1 MFFHRDL
8 FERVSKN
15 LSERLIKN
23 ENFIKVLI
31 LDLKVLLQRIVDFFI
46 KLNKKQKIAL
56 IAAGVLITALL
67 VFLLL
72 YPFKEKDYAQGGYG
86 VLFERL
92 DSSDNAL
99 ILQHLQQ
106 NQIPYKILKDDTI
119 LIPKDKVYE
128 ERITLAS
135 QGIPKTSKVG
145 FEIFDTKDFGA
156 TDFDQNIKL
165 IRAIEGELSRTIES
179 LNPIL
184 KANVHIAIP
193 KDSVFVAKEVP
204 PSASVMLKLKP
215 DMKLS
220 PTQILGIKN
229 LIAAAVPKLT
239 TENVKIVNENGESI
253 GEGDI
258 LENSKELALE
268 QLRYKQNFEN
278 ILENKIVNILAPIV
292 GGKNKVVA
300 RVNAEFDFS
309 QKKSTKETFDPNNVV
324 RSEQN
329 LEEKKEG
336 APKKQ
341 VGGVPGVV
349 SNIGPVQGLKDNK
362 EPEKYEK
369 SQNTTNYEVGKTI
382 SEIKGEFGTLV
393 RLNAAVVVDGKY
405 KIALKDGA
413 NTLEYEPLS
422 DESLK
427 KINALV
433 KQAIGYNQNR
443 GDDVAVSNFEFNPMA
458 PMLDNATLSEKI
470 MHKTQKVLG
479 SFTPLIKYI
488 LVFIVLFIF
497 YKKVIVPFSE
507 RMLEVVPDEDKE
519 VKSMFEEMDEEE
531 DELNKLGDLRKKVE
545 DQLGLNATFSEE
557 EVRYEIVLEKI
568 RGTLKERPDEIAMLF
583 KLLIKDEISSDSAKG

>member
-1 MFFHRDL
+1 M
-8 FERVSKN
+8 
-15 LSERLIKN
+15 
-23 ENFIKVLI
+23 
-31 LDLKVLLQRIVDFFI
+31 DLKVLLQRIVDFFI

-165 IRAIEGELSRTIES
+165 IRAIEGELSCTIES

>member
-1 MFFHRDL
+1 M
-8 FERVSKN
+8 
-15 LSERLIKN
+15 
-23 ENFIKVLI
+23 
-31 LDLKVLLQRIVDFFI
+31 DLKVLLQRIVDFFI

-72 YPFKEKDYAQGGYG
+72 YPFKEKDYTQGGYG

-393 RLNAAVVVDGKY
+393 RLNAAVVVDGRY

-413 NTLEYEPLS
+413 NALEYEPLS
-422 DESLK
+422 DESLQ

-458 PMLDNATLSEKI
+458 PMIDNATLSEKI
-470 MHKTQKVLG
+470 MHKTQKILG
-479 SFTPLIKYI
+479 SFTPLIKYV

-557 EVRYEIVLEKI
+557 EVRYEIILEKI
-568 RGTLKERPDEIAMLF
+568 RGTLKERPDEIATLF

>member
-1 MFFHRDL
+1 M
-8 FERVSKN
+8 
-15 LSERLIKN
+15 
-23 ENFIKVLI
+23 
-31 LDLKVLLQRIVDFFI
+31 DLKVLLQRIVDFFI

-458 PMLDNATLSEKI
+458 PMIDNATLSEKI

-583 KLLIKDEISSDSAKG
+583 KLLIKDEISSDSTKS

>member
-1 MFFHRDL
+1 M
-8 FERVSKN
+8 
-15 LSERLIKN
+15 
-23 ENFIKVLI
+23 
-31 LDLKVLLQRIVDFFI
+31 DLKILLQRIVDFFI

-106 NQIPYKILKDDTI
+106 NQIPYKVLKDDTI
-119 LIPKDKVYE
+119 LVPKDKVYE

-239 TENVKIVNENGESI
+239 IENVKIVNENGESI

-336 APKKQ
+336 SSKKQ

-413 NTLEYEPLS
+413 NALEYEPLS

-458 PMLDNATLSEKI
+458 PMIDNATLSEKI
-470 MHKTQKVLG
+470 MHKTQKILG

-545 DQLGLNATFSEE
+545 DQLGLNASFSEE
-557 EVRYEIVLEKI
+557 EVRYEIILEKI
-568 RGTLKERPDEIAMLF
+568 RGTLKERPDEIATLF

>member
-1 MFFHRDL
+1 M
-8 FERVSKN
+8 
-15 LSERLIKN
+15 
-23 ENFIKVLI
+23 
-31 LDLKVLLQRIVDFFI
+31 DLKVLLQRIVDFFI

-336 APKKQ
+336 TPKKQ

-458 PMLDNATLSEKI
+458 PMLDNTTLSEKI
-470 MHKTQKVLG
+470 MHKTQKALG

-545 DQLGLNATFSEE
+545 DQLGLNASFSEE

-568 RGTLKERPDEIAMLF
+568 RGTLKEHPDEIAMLF

>member
-1 MFFHRDL
+1 M
-8 FERVSKN
+8 
-15 LSERLIKN
+15 
-23 ENFIKVLI
+23 
-31 LDLKVLLQRIVDFFI
+31 DLKVLLQRIVDFFI
-46 KLNKKQKIAL
+46 KLNKKQKITL

-443 GDDVAVSNFEFNPMA
+443 GDDVAVSNFEFNPTA

>member
-1 MFFHRDL
+1 M
-8 FERVSKN
+8 
-15 LSERLIKN
+15 
-23 ENFIKVLI
+23 
-31 LDLKVLLQRIVDFFI
+31 DLKVLLQRIVDFFI

-422 DESLK
+422 DESLQ

-531 DELNKLGDLRKKVE
+531 DELNKLGDLRKKIE

>member
-1 MFFHRDL
+1 M
-8 FERVSKN
+8 
-15 LSERLIKN
+15 
-23 ENFIKVLI
+23 
-31 LDLKVLLQRIVDFFI
+31 DLKVLLQRIVDFFI

-106 NQIPYKILKDDTI
+106 NQIPYKVSRDDTI

-253 GEGDI
+253 GEGDT

>member
-1 MFFHRDL
+1 M
-8 FERVSKN
+8 
-15 LSERLIKN
+15 
-23 ENFIKVLI
+23 
-31 LDLKVLLQRIVDFFI
+31 DLKVLLQRIVDFFI

-422 DESLK
+422 DESLQ

-433 KQAIGYNQNR
+433 RQAIGYNQNR

-470 MHKTQKVLG
+470 MHKTQKILG

-583 KLLIKDEISSDSAKG
+583 KLLIKDEISSDSTKG

>member
-1 MFFHRDL
+1 M
-8 FERVSKN
+8 
-15 LSERLIKN
+15 
-23 ENFIKVLI
+23 
-31 LDLKVLLQRIVDFFI
+31 DLKVLLQRIVDFFI

-405 KIALKDGA
+405 KITLKDGA

>member
-1 MFFHRDL
+1 M
-8 FERVSKN
+8 
-15 LSERLIKN
+15 
-23 ENFIKVLI
+23 
-31 LDLKVLLQRIVDFFI
+31 DLKVLLQRIVDFFI

-443 GDDVAVSNFEFNPMA
+443 GDDVAVSNFEFNPTA

-470 MHKTQKVLG
+470 MHKTQKILG
-479 SFTPLIKYI
+479 SFTPLIKYV

-557 EVRYEIVLEKI
+557 EVRYEIILEKI
-568 RGTLKERPDEIAMLF
+568 RGTLKERPDEIATLF

>member
-1 MFFHRDL
+1 M
-8 FERVSKN
+8 
-15 LSERLIKN
+15 
-23 ENFIKVLI
+23 
-31 LDLKVLLQRIVDFFI
+31 DLKVLLQRIVDFFI

-362 EPEKYEK
+362 DPEKYEK

-470 MHKTQKVLG
+470 MHKTQKILG

-557 EVRYEIVLEKI
+557 EVRYEIILEKI
-568 RGTLKERPDEIAMLF
+568 RGTLKERPDEIATLF

>member
-1 MFFHRDL
+1 M
-8 FERVSKN
+8 
-15 LSERLIKN
+15 
-23 ENFIKVLI
+23 
-31 LDLKVLLQRIVDFFI
+31 DLKVLLQRIVDFFI

-56 IAAGVLITALL
+56 IATGVLITALL

-72 YPFKEKDYAQGGYG
+72 YPFKEKDYTQGGYG

>member
-1 MFFHRDL
+1 M
-8 FERVSKN
+8 
-15 LSERLIKN
+15 
-23 ENFIKVLI
+23 
-31 LDLKVLLQRIVDFFI
+31 DLKVLLQRIVDFFI

-583 KLLIKDEISSDSAKG
+583 KLLIKDEISLDSAKG

>member
-1 MFFHRDL
+1 M
-8 FERVSKN
+8 
-15 LSERLIKN
+15 
-23 ENFIKVLI
+23 
-31 LDLKVLLQRIVDFFI
+31 DLKVLLQRIVDSFI

-56 IAAGVLITALL
+56 IATGVLITALL

-443 GDDVAVSNFEFNPMA
+443 GDDVAVSNFEFNPTA

>member
-1 MFFHRDL
+1 M
-8 FERVSKN
+8 
-15 LSERLIKN
+15 
-23 ENFIKVLI
+23 
-31 LDLKVLLQRIVDFFI
+31 DLKVLLQRIVDFFI

-106 NQIPYKILKDDTI
+106 NQIPYKVSKDDTI

-239 TENVKIVNENGESI
+239 IENVKIVNENGESI

-336 APKKQ
+336 TSKKQ

-405 KIALKDGA
+405 KIVLKDGA
-413 NTLEYEPLS
+413 NALEYEPLS

-458 PMLDNATLSEKI
+458 PMIDNATLSEKI
-470 MHKTQKVLG
+470 MHKTQKILG
-479 SFTPLIKYI
+479 SFTPLIKYV

-545 DQLGLNATFSEE
+545 DQLGLNASFSEE
-557 EVRYEIVLEKI
+557 EVRYEIILEKI
-568 RGTLKERPDEIAMLF
+568 RGTLKERPDEIATLF

>member
-1 MFFHRDL
+1 M
-8 FERVSKN
+8 
-15 LSERLIKN
+15 
-23 ENFIKVLI
+23 
-31 LDLKVLLQRIVDFFI
+31 DLKVLLQRIVDFFI

-583 KLLIKDEISSDSAKG
+583 KILIKDEISSDSAKG

>member
-1 MFFHRDL
+1 M
-8 FERVSKN
+8 
-15 LSERLIKN
+15 
-23 ENFIKVLI
+23 
-31 LDLKVLLQRIVDFFI
+31 DLKVLLQRIVDFFI

-106 NQIPYKILKDDTI
+106 NQIPYKVSRDDTI

-443 GDDVAVSNFEFNPMA
+443 GDDVAVSNFEFNPTA
-458 PMLDNATLSEKI
+458 PMIDNATLSEKI
-470 MHKTQKVLG
+470 MHKTQKILG

>member
-1 MFFHRDL
+1 M
-8 FERVSKN
+8 
-15 LSERLIKN
+15 
-23 ENFIKVLI
+23 
-31 LDLKVLLQRIVDFFI
+31 DLKVLLQRIVDFFI

-336 APKKQ
+336 ASKKQ

-405 KIALKDGA
+405 KIALKDGV

-443 GDDVAVSNFEFNPMA
+443 GDDVAVSNFEFNPTA

>member
-1 MFFHRDL
+1 M
-8 FERVSKN
+8 
-15 LSERLIKN
+15 
-23 ENFIKVLI
+23 
-31 LDLKVLLQRIVDFFI
+31 DLKVLLQRIVDFFI

-99 ILQHLQQ
+99 ILQYLQQ

>member
-1 MFFHRDL
+1 M
-8 FERVSKN
+8 
-15 LSERLIKN
+15 
-23 ENFIKVLI
+23 
-31 LDLKVLLQRIVDFFI
+31 DLKVLLQRIVDFFI

-56 IAAGVLITALL
+56 IATGVLITALL

-106 NQIPYKILKDDTI
+106 NQIPYKVLKDDTI
-119 LIPKDKVYE
+119 LVPKDKVYE

-239 TENVKIVNENGESI
+239 IENVKIVNENGESI

-336 APKKQ
+336 ASKKQ

-405 KIALKDGA
+405 KIAFKDGA
-413 NTLEYEPLS
+413 NALEYEPLS

-458 PMLDNATLSEKI
+458 PMIDNATLSEKI
-470 MHKTQKVLG
+470 MHRTQKILG

-545 DQLGLNATFSEE
+545 DQLGLNASFSEE
-557 EVRYEIVLEKI
+557 EVRYEIILEKI
-568 RGTLKERPDEIAMLF
+568 RGTLKERPDEIATLF

>member
-1 MFFHRDL
+1 M
-8 FERVSKN
+8 
-15 LSERLIKN
+15 
-23 ENFIKVLI
+23 
-31 LDLKVLLQRIVDFFI
+31 DLKVLLQRIVDFFI

-341 VGGVPGVV
+341 IGGVPGVV

-405 KIALKDGA
+405 KIVLKDGA

>member
-1 MFFHRDL
+1 M
-8 FERVSKN
+8 
-15 LSERLIKN
+15 
-23 ENFIKVLI
+23 
-31 LDLKVLLQRIVDFFI
+31 DLKVLLQRIVDFFI

-193 KDSVFVAKEVP
+193 KDSVFVTKEVP

-405 KIALKDGA
+405 KIAFKDGA

-422 DESLK
+422 DESLQ

-470 MHKTQKVLG
+470 MHKTQKILG

>member
-1 MFFHRDL
+1 M
-8 FERVSKN
+8 
-15 LSERLIKN
+15 
-23 ENFIKVLI
+23 
-31 LDLKVLLQRIVDFFI
+31 DLKVLLQRIVDFFI

-507 RMLEVVPDEDKE
+507 RMLEVVPDEDEE

-583 KLLIKDEISSDSAKG
+583 KLLIKDEISSDSTKG

>member
-1 MFFHRDL
+1 M
-8 FERVSKN
+8 
-15 LSERLIKN
+15 
-23 ENFIKVLI
+23 
-31 LDLKVLLQRIVDFFI
+31 DLKVLLQRIVDFFI

-72 YPFKEKDYAQGGYG
+72 YPFKEKDYTQGGYG

-405 KIALKDGA
+405 KIALKDGV

>member
-1 MFFHRDL
+1 M
-8 FERVSKN
+8 
-15 LSERLIKN
+15 
-23 ENFIKVLI
+23 
-31 LDLKVLLQRIVDFFI
+31 DLKVLLQRIVDFFI

-336 APKKQ
+336 ASKKQ

-443 GDDVAVSNFEFNPMA
+443 GDDVAVSNFEFNPTA
-458 PMLDNATLSEKI
+458 PMIDNATLSEKI
-470 MHKTQKVLG
+470 MHKTQKILG
-479 SFTPLIKYI
+479 SFTSLIKYI

>member
-1 MFFHRDL
+1 M
-8 FERVSKN
+8 
-15 LSERLIKN
+15 
-23 ENFIKVLI
+23 
-31 LDLKVLLQRIVDFFI
+31 DLKVLLQRIVDFFI

-72 YPFKEKDYAQGGYG
+72 YPFKEKDYTQGGYG

-413 NTLEYEPLS
+413 NALEYEPLS

-470 MHKTQKVLG
+470 MHKTQKILG

-519 VKSMFEEMDEEE
+519 VRSMFEEMDEEE
-531 DELNKLGDLRKKVE
+531 DEMNKLGDLRKKVE

>member
-1 MFFHRDL
+1 M
-8 FERVSKN
+8 
-15 LSERLIKN
+15 
-23 ENFIKVLI
+23 
-31 LDLKVLLQRIVDFFI
+31 DLKVLLQRIVDFFI

-470 MHKTQKVLG
+470 MHRTQKVLG

>member
-1 MFFHRDL
+1 M
-8 FERVSKN
+8 
-15 LSERLIKN
+15 
-23 ENFIKVLI
+23 
-31 LDLKVLLQRIVDFFI
+31 DLKVLLQRIVDFFI

-336 APKKQ
+336 TSKKQ

-443 GDDVAVSNFEFNPMA
+443 GDDVAVSNFEFNPTA

-583 KLLIKDEISSDSAKG
+583 KLLIKDEISSDSTKG

>member
-1 MFFHRDL
+1 M
-8 FERVSKN
+8 
-15 LSERLIKN
+15 
-23 ENFIKVLI
+23 
-31 LDLKVLLQRIVDFFI
+31 DLKVLLQRIVDFFI

-405 KIALKDGA
+405 KIVLKDGA

-531 DELNKLGDLRKKVE
+531 DELNRLGDLRKKVE

-583 KLLIKDEISSDSAKG
+583 KLLIKDEISSDSTKG

>member
-1 MFFHRDL
+1 M
-8 FERVSKN
+8 
-15 LSERLIKN
+15 
-23 ENFIKVLI
+23 
-31 LDLKVLLQRIVDFFI
+31 DLKVLLQRIVDFFI

-106 NQIPYKILKDDTI
+106 NQIPYKVSKDDTI
-119 LIPKDKVYE
+119 LIPRDKVYE

-336 APKKQ
+336 ASKKQ

-413 NTLEYEPLS
+413 NALEYEPLS
-422 DESLK
+422 DESLQ

-458 PMLDNATLSEKI
+458 PVIDNATLSEKI
-470 MHKTQKVLG
+470 MHKTQKILG
-479 SFTPLIKYI
+479 SFTPLIKYV

-507 RMLEVVPDEDKE
+507 HMLEVVPDEDKE

-557 EVRYEIVLEKI
+557 EVRYEIILEKI

>member
-1 MFFHRDL
+1 M
-8 FERVSKN
+8 
-15 LSERLIKN
+15 
-23 ENFIKVLI
+23 

-470 MHKTQKVLG
+470 MHKAQKVLG

-488 LVFIVLFIF
+488 LVFVVLFIF

-568 RGTLKERPDEIAMLF
+568 RETLKERPDEIAMLF

>member
-1 MFFHRDL
+1 M
-8 FERVSKN
+8 
-15 LSERLIKN
+15 
-23 ENFIKVLI
+23 
-31 LDLKVLLQRIVDFFI
+31 DLKVLLQRIVDFFI

-229 LIAAAVPKLT
+229 LIAAAVSKLT

-278 ILENKIVNILAPIV
+278 ILENKIVNILAPVV

-336 APKKQ
+336 ASKKQ

-422 DESLK
+422 DESLQ

-458 PMLDNATLSEKI
+458 PMIDNATLSEKI
-470 MHKTQKVLG
+470 MHKTQKILG
-479 SFTPLIKYI
+479 SFTPLIKYV

-557 EVRYEIVLEKI
+557 EVRYEIILEKI
-568 RGTLKERPDEIAMLF
+568 RGTLKERPDEIATLF
-583 KLLIKDEISSDSAKG
+583 KLLIKDEISSDSTKG

>member
-1 MFFHRDL
+1 M
-8 FERVSKN
+8 
-15 LSERLIKN
+15 
-23 ENFIKVLI
+23 
-31 LDLKVLLQRIVDFFI
+31 DLKVLLQRIVDFFI

-106 NQIPYKILKDDTI
+106 NQIPYRILKDDTI

-336 APKKQ
+336 TPKKQ

-413 NTLEYEPLS
+413 NALEYEPLS

-458 PMLDNATLSEKI
+458 PMIDNATLSEKI

-583 KLLIKDEISSDSAKG
+583 KLLIKDEISSDSTKS

>member
-1 MFFHRDL
+1 M
-8 FERVSKN
+8 
-15 LSERLIKN
+15 
-23 ENFIKVLI
+23 
-31 LDLKVLLQRIVDFFI
+31 DLKVLLQRIVDFFI

-72 YPFKEKDYAQGGYG
+72 YPFKEKDYVQGGYG

-204 PSASVMLKLKP
+204 PSSSVMLKLKP

>member
-1 MFFHRDL
+1 M
-8 FERVSKN
+8 
-15 LSERLIKN
+15 
-23 ENFIKVLI
+23 
-31 LDLKVLLQRIVDFFI
+31 DLKVLLQRIVDFFI

-336 APKKQ
+336 ASKKQ

-557 EVRYEIVLEKI
+557 EVRYEIILEKI

>member
-1 MFFHRDL
+1 M
-8 FERVSKN
+8 
-15 LSERLIKN
+15 
-23 ENFIKVLI
+23 
-31 LDLKVLLQRIVDFFI
+31 DLKVLLQQIVDFFI

-443 GDDVAVSNFEFNPMA
+443 GDDVAVSNFEFNPTA

-568 RGTLKERPDEIAMLF
+568 RETLKERPDEIAMLF
-583 KLLIKDEISSDSAKG
+583 KLLIKDEISSDSTKS

>member
-1 MFFHRDL
+1 M
-8 FERVSKN
+8 
-15 LSERLIKN
+15 
-23 ENFIKVLI
+23 
-31 LDLKVLLQRIVDFFI
+31 DLKILLQRIVDFFI

-336 APKKQ
+336 TPKKQ

-427 KINALV
+427 KINSLV

-470 MHKTQKVLG
+470 MHKTQKILG

>member
-1 MFFHRDL
+1 M
-8 FERVSKN
+8 
-15 LSERLIKN
+15 
-23 ENFIKVLI
+23 
-31 LDLKVLLQRIVDFFI
+31 DLKVLLQRIVDFFI

-470 MHKTQKVLG
+470 MHKTQKILG
-479 SFTPLIKYI
+479 SFTPLIKYV

>member
-1 MFFHRDL
+1 M
-8 FERVSKN
+8 
-15 LSERLIKN
+15 
-23 ENFIKVLI
+23 
-31 LDLKVLLQRIVDFFI
+31 DLKVLLQRIVDFFI

-72 YPFKEKDYAQGGYG
+72 YPFKEKDYVQGGYG

-583 KLLIKDEISSDSAKG
+583 KLLIKDEISSDSTKG